1 MSTTGP
7 IPDPEVESFLALLA
21 SNRAPRTVDAYRR
34 DLAAL
39 AAWSGKPLARI
50 TTERLEQYIAEL
62 RAAGLSPAT
71 IARRVAA
78 IRSFFRHQALLG
90 TTCPGAAGRCRAR
103 SRPPRQSG

>member
-1 MSTTGP
+1 VSTTGP

-62 RAAGLSPAT
+62 EQRIGWLEQRFWPRVLRAGSRLVQ
-71 IARRVAA
+71 RV
-78 IRSFFRHQALLG
+78 R
-90 TTCPGAAGRCRAR
+90 T
-103 SRPPRQSG
+103 